1 MMDAFG
7 FKKGTQAREPI
18 YGFEGRALKCETDRD
33 SDRVYVKHRNPQCG
47 VRPRPPAEEPS
58 SSHARP
64 PLQLNNSRA
73 AVDTKHGGGAAR
85 HSFYNPES
93 HHDRDRATATDQ
105 PCFASPRVPVLH
117 SENQRRFLLKVAFL
131 VDSLVILEVW
141 AAIQ

>member
-73 AVDTKHGGGAAR
+73 RAAVDTKTDGRAAAGGGSEALLLQ
-85 HSFYNPES
+85 PP
-93 HHDRDRATATDQ
+93 TPTDQ
-105 PCFASPRVPVLH
+105 PCFASLCVPLLKY
-117 SENQRRFLLKVAFL
+117 ENQ
-131 VDSLVILEVW
+131 
-141 AAIQ
+141 

>member
-1 MMDAFG
+1 MDAFG
-7 FKKGTQAREPI
+7 FKKGTQARKPV

-73 AVDTKHGGGAAR
+73 AVDTKTDGRAAAGGGSEALLLQ
-85 HSFYNPES
+85 PP
-93 HHDRDRATATDQ
+93 TPTDQ
-105 PCFASPRVPVLH
+105 PCFASLCVPLLKY
-117 SENQRRFLLKVAFL
+117 ENQ
-131 VDSLVILEVW
+131 
-141 AAIQ
+141 